1 MRIAIIGTGYVG
13 LVTGACFAEM
23 GNHVICM
30 DKDEAKLE
38 RLRAGQ
44 IPIFEPNLESLVEQG
59 VKAGLLAFSNDLK
72 TAISDAEY
80 IMIAVGTPP
89 NEDGSADLQ
98 HVLAVAT
105 EIGQTLEQY
114 AVIIDKSTVPVGTAD
129 QVKSAIKAEL
139 DARCVD
145 VPFDVV
151 SNPEFLKEGAAV
163 ADFRSPDRVVVGADS
178 DQARRMMAKL
188 YEPLIR
194 NHDRLLHMG
203 VRDAEMTKYAAN
215 AMLATRISFMNEMAN
230 MCERLGVDV
239 ENVRKGIGSDSRIGY
254 SFIYP
259 GCGYGGSCFPK
270 DVKALIHAGEN
281 SGFEASVLKAVEA
294 RNEAQKAVL
303 FNKIS
308 DYYDGALQGKRFGL
322 WGLAFKPNTDDVREA
337 SSLVLIR
344 RLVEA
349 GATVTA
355 YDPAALE
362 TIKAGLDAGWLEH
375 GQVELIGYQYDVLK
389 EAEAMVLVTEWKRFR
404 SPDFEAIKELLKEPV
419 IFDGRNQYDP
429 ELMSD
434 YGFRYFGIG
443 RGIFGRIEN

>member
-194 NHDRLLHMG
+194 KPRSFVAHGCARCGDDQIRG
-203 VRDAEMTKYAAN
+203 QRDAGDAN
-215 AMLATRISFMNEMAN
+215 
-230 MCERLGVDV
+230 
-239 ENVRKGIGSDSRIGY
+239 
-254 SFIYP
+254 FIY
-259 GCGYGGSCFPK
+259 
-270 DVKALIHAGEN
+270 E
-281 SGFEASVLKAVEA
+281 
-294 RNEAQKAVL
+294 
-303 FNKIS
+303 
-308 DYYDGALQGKRFGL
+308 
-322 WGLAFKPNTDDVREA
+322 
-337 SSLVLIR
+337 
-344 RLVEA
+344 
-349 GATVTA
+349 
-355 YDPAALE
+355 
-362 TIKAGLDAGWLEH
+362 
-375 GQVELIGYQYDVLK
+375 
-389 EAEAMVLVTEWKRFR
+389 
-404 SPDFEAIKELLKEPV
+404 
-419 IFDGRNQYDP
+419 
-429 ELMSD
+429 
-434 YGFRYFGIG
+434 
-443 RGIFGRIEN
+443 